1 MDILVTNQNNFQII
15 LQQIAFFSCRPEAQK
30 SKSAAATTLAL
41 PKLNPDYEWVIL
53 QSSVISFKD
62 GDLKII

>member
-1 MDILVTNQNNFQII
+1 MDILVTNQNNFQTI

-30 SKSAAATTLAL
+30 SKSAATTLAL